1 MRLGSTSIIIILSV
15 VVVYI
20 VLTGYLSVRW
30 SGKTN
35 SDFMTGSRG
44 LPTFVVGVL
53 LMSQFIGAV
62 TLVGT
67 SQTAFSSGVAALW
80 SVLAAVIG
88 FIIYGVFI
96 VKKLYRTGGFTISG
110 VLESKFGPS
119 TKYIVS
125 IIMIYALFL
134 TNVANYI
141 SGASILSTILGLNLH
156 VAMIIVGI
164 VGTFYFCIGGMKSV
178 AYVTMIHT
186 FVKYLGLIVTLI
198 VALILTHGLTP
209 MMQGL
214 PHYYFTASGKIG
226 WGTIIGWIIT
236 STGSIFSTQYILQS
250 MTSSKNEKSAQK
262 ATFLAAGLVLPL
274 AGVLALI
281 GVCARYLFPK
291 IDSLYALPVFLGH
304 MNVIAAAFVA
314 TGLLAAV
321 FIAVSALSLGAVS
334 LIVEDFYVPHW
345 KPEPQQ
351 QLKTT
356 RIISVVVGLLP
367 LIFASITPQVLS
379 MSFFT
384 KAIRVSIAIVAV
396 VAFYL
401 PYFTDTRGAN
411 ISLIGTAIMATV
423 WFILGD
429 PFGINDVYVAL
440 LSPLII
446 MGIYRMLIQPK
457 KQVKTKEEKTM
468 TISVDAVDKKPIQG
482 KDDYDE

>member
-1 MRLGSTSIIIILSV
+1 MKLGSTSMLIILSIV
-15 VVVYI
+15 VAYI
-20 VLTGYLSVRW
+20 VLTGYLSIRW

-44 LPTFVVGVL
+44 LPTIVVGVL
-53 LMSQFIGAV
+53 MMSQFVGAV

-67 SQTAFSSGVAALW
+67 AQSAFTSGVAALW

-88 FIIYGVFI
+88 FIVYGVCI
-96 VKKLYRTGGFTISG
+96 AKKLYRTGGFTISG

-141 SGASILSTILGLNLH
+141 SGASILSTILGLDLH
-156 VAMIIVGI
+156 VAMIVVGI

-186 FVKYLGLIVTLI
+186 FIKYLGLIVTLV

-209 MMQGL
+209 VMHGL
-214 PHYYFTASGKIG
+214 PHYYFTSTGQIG
-226 WGTIIGWIIT
+226 WGTIVGWIIT
-236 STGSIFSTQYILQS
+236 SIGSIFSTQYILQA
-250 MTSSKNEKSAQK
+250 MTSSKNEKSAQR
-262 ATFLAAGLVLPL
+262 ATFVAAGLALPLVAVLP
-274 AGVLALI
+274 LI

-291 IDSLYALPVFLGH
+291 INSLYALPVFLSH
-304 MNVIAAAFVA
+304 MNVFVAAFVA

-321 FIAVSALSLGAVS
+321 FIAISALSLGAVS

-345 KPEPQQ
+345 KPEPKQ

-367 LIFASITPQVLS
+367 LVFASITPQILS

-384 KAIRVSIAIVAV
+384 KAVRVSIAIVAV

-401 PYFTDTRGAN
+401 PHFTDTRGAN
-411 ISLIGTAIMATV
+411 ISLVGTVIIATG

-440 LSPLII
+440 LTPLII
-446 MGIYRMLIQPK
+446 MGGYRLFVRPTAKAADKEK
-457 KQVKTKEEKTM
+457 KSAMVSVSAVTEKT
-468 TISVDAVDKKPIQG
+468 QE
-482 KDDYDE
+482 KDD

>member
-1 MRLGSTSIIIILSV
+1 MGAKLMKLGSTSVIIILGV
-15 VVVYI
+15 VVAYI
-20 VLTGYLSVRW
+20 ILTGYLSVRW

-35 SDFMTGSRG
+35 DDFMTGSRG
-44 LPTFVVGVL
+44 LPTFIIGVL

-67 SQTAFSSGVAALW
+67 AQTAFSSGVAAMW
-80 SVLAAVIG
+80 SVIAATIG
-88 FIIYGVFI
+88 FIIYGLFI
-96 VKKLYRTGGFTISG
+96 VKKLYGTGGFTISG
-110 VLESKFGPS
+110 ILESKFGPS

-141 SGASILSTILGLNLH
+141 SGASILSTILNMNLN
-156 VAMIIVGI
+156 VAMIVVGI

-178 AYVTMIHT
+178 AYVTAIHT
-186 FVKYLGLIVTLI
+186 FVKYLGLVVTLG
-198 VALILTHGLTP
+198 VALFLTKGLGP
-209 MMQGL
+209 VMHGL
-214 PHYYFTASGKIG
+214 PHYYFTGAGKIG

-250 MTSSKNEKSAQK
+250 ISSSKSAKSAQK
-262 ATFLAAGLVLPL
+262 ATFLAAGITLPL
-274 AGVLALI
+274 AFILALI

-291 IDSLYALPVFLGH
+291 IDSLYALPVFISH
-304 MNVIAAAFVA
+304 MNVGLAAIVA

-334 LIVEDFYVPHW
+334 LIVQDFYVPHW
-345 KPEPQQ
+345 KPEPKQ
-351 QLKTT
+351 QLHVT

-367 LIFASITPQVLS
+367 IVFASITPQVLS

-384 KAIRVSIAIVAV
+384 KAVRVSIAIVAV

-401 PYFTDTRGAN
+401 PHFSDTRGAN
-411 ISLIGTAIMATV
+411 ISLVGTAIISTV
-423 WFILGD
+423 WFVMGD

-440 LSPLII
+440 LTPLFI
-446 MGIYRMLIQPK
+446 MAVYKLVMKLAHKTVSCEGTSVNAQPIEHNK
-457 KQVKTKEEKTM
+457 
-468 TISVDAVDKKPIQG
+468 A
-482 KDDYDE
+482 